1 MLELDSFQWRNAV
14 DLGVLVLSIYFVI
27 RWAQTA
33 RAFRIVLAI
42 AALYVASAA
51 ADLQGLIVTA
61 WVMRVAA
68 MFTVLMLVIVFQ
80 RELRVAFLKLYKQVL
95 RGSSASNLSSDYR
108 EIADAA
114 FYLAASGLGALLA
127 LVREQPTD
135 EVTEGGVELNAEI
148 SATLLE
154 SIFQKT
160 SPLHD
165 GAVVIEGD
173 RVTRANV
180 VLPLTHSED
189 VPSVFGTRHRAAMG
203 LAEHCDALVVSV
215 SEETGEVR
223 LFAGGKMRKL
233 GSAKDLEVVLQ
244 LELESGR
251 RPASRS
257 LRRALLQN
265 ADAKVA
271 ALVLGL
277 LIYFVPNQS
286 REMTVRMID
295 VPVEYVNVPDGLMI
309 DQASERLG
317 VRLRGL
323 RTLID
328 RLDERS
334 LVARFDLSGA
344 QPGLREI
351 AVNSEQI
358 NLPPGISV
366 ESVTP
371 RTLYV
376 HITKRAHPAQPAG
389 P

>member
-1 MLELDSFQWRNAV
+1 M
-14 DLGVLVLSIYFVI
+14 LVLSIYLVI

-42 AALYVASAA
+42 AVLYVASAV

-68 MFTVLMLVIVFQ
+68 MITVLMLVIVFQ
-80 RELRVAFLKLYKQVL
+80 RELRSAFLKLYQRVL
-95 RGSSASNLSSDYR
+95 LGGSAPNLSSDYR
-108 EIADAA
+108 EIAEAA
-114 FYLAASGLGALLA
+114 FHLAAGGHGALLV
-127 LVREQPTD
+127 LVREQPID
-135 EVTEGGVELNAEI
+135 ELTVSGVELNAEI
-148 SATLLE
+148 SAALLE

-165 GAVVIEGD
+165 GAVVIEED

-180 VLPLTHSED
+180 VLPLTQFED
-189 VPSVFGTRHRAAMG
+189 VPTAFGTRHRAAMG
-203 LAEHCDALVVSV
+203 LAEHCDALVISV

-223 LFAGGKMRKL
+223 LFSGRKRQKL
-233 GSAKDLEVVLQ
+233 NNISDLEVVLQ
-244 LELESGR
+244 LELEPGQ
-251 RPASRS
+251 RPATRS
-257 LRRALLQN
+257 LRRTLLRN

-271 ALVLGL
+271 ALILGL
-277 LIYFVPNQS
+277 LIYFVPYQS
-286 REMTVRMID
+286 REMTVRMIE
-295 VPVEYVNVPDGLMI
+295 VPVEYVNVPNGLVI

-317 VRLRGL
+317 VRLRGR
-323 RTLID
+323 RTRID
-328 RLDERS
+328 GLDERS

-344 QPGLREI
+344 RPGLREI
-351 AVNSEQI
+351 PVNSKEI

-376 HITKRAHPAQPAG
+376 HITERNRQARPAG